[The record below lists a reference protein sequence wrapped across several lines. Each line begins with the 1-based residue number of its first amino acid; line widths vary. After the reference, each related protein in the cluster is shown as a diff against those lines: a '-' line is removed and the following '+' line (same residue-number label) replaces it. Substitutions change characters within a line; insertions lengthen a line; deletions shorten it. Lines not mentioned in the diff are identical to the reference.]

1 MKGKLLLFI
10 ACLFPMVLPAQP
22 AGAIP
27 LANPSFEDEPAVGQ
41 APRGWENCGFEEE
54 SPPDVQPNGQFGVT
68 QAAAHGNT
76 YLGMVVRDN
85 DSWECAGQPLPHP
98 LQADTCYRLT
108 LWACR
113 AETYNSF
120 SRISGQPAN
129 YNTPA
134 VIRLWGGYVDK
145 NREGFEL
152 LAETEPVVH
161 TEWRKYQLKFTS
173 TAPYDYL
180 YLEAYYDQGRPYPY
194 NGNVLVDELS
204 AVTPCYLVKAGEY

>member
-1 MKGKLLLFI
+1 MKEELLLLLM
-10 ACLFPMVLPAQP
+10 CVFPLALPAQP
-22 AGAIP
+22 AGIIP
-27 LANPSFEDEPAVGQ
+27 LANPSFEDEPAVAR

-54 SPPDVQPNGQFGVT
+54 SPPDVQPNGEFGVT

-85 DSWECAGQPLPHP
+85 DSWECAGQPLPRP

-108 LWACR
+108 LQACR
-113 AETYNSF
+113 SETYNSL
-120 SRISGQPAN
+120 SRVKNQPAN

-134 VIRLWGGYVDK
+134 VIRIWGGYVDK
-145 NREGFEL
+145 EKEGFEL
-152 LAETEPVVH
+152 LAETEPIAHADWKEYV
-161 TEWRKYQLKFTS
+161 LAFTS

-180 YLEAYYDQGRPYPY
+180 YLEAYYDQGRPHPY

-204 AVTPCYLVKAGEY
+204 DIVPCSLKK